1 VHARTMNAI
10 LVPGC
15 RQPGTLN
22 QLELQALSEFKER
35 TAVLYWETCFISPCM
50 RTEIPSCS
58 PRGLGG
64 KNTTSVAEPAG
75 EGSAA
80 EESAGSDSE
89 FVRSG
94 LAYFDPTCPRFALRD
109 ALSWRLD
116 RNQDWFAYR

>member
-1 VHARTMNAI
+1 MPETMNAI

-22 QLELQALSEFKER
+22 QLELQALSESKEQS
-35 TAVLYWETCFISPCM
+35 ALLYSETCFISPCI
-50 RTEIPSCS
+50 RAEIPILLATGIRRENHYFC
-58 PRGLGG
+58 GG
-64 KNTTSVAEPAG
+64 ACE

-80 EESAGSDSE
+80 AESAGSDSE

-109 ALSWRLD
+109 ALRWRLD
-116 RNQDWFAYR
+116 RNQDWFAYC